1 MKIVDQSMLMVGGA
15 AAVAAL
21 PIGALVSDGV
31 LSPMSMGLS
40 LGAGIV
46 AVLWLRVLVAIGLAK
61 GLDGAVGAL
70 LGLMTYATVLG
81 VFAFQP
87 WGSGS
92 PYNVGER
99 FMLFAV
105 GLMTLVLYPVVVGGV
120 LGLAAK
126 RVRLSRLSR
135 SPTTA

>member
-1 MKIVDQSMLMVGGA
+1 MKIVDRSMLMVGGA

-31 LSPMSMGLS
+31 LSPMSTGLS

-46 AVLWLRVLVAIGLAK
+46 AVLWLFVLVAIGLVE

-70 LGLMTYATVLG
+70 LGLMTYATVLA

-87 WGSGS
+87 WGSSS

-126 RVRLSRLSR
+126 RVRLSRQSR
-135 SPTTA
+135 STTTA